1 MRRLAPVVADA
12 LGFSMFSGLENVML
26 FDDGLYGF
34 FVADMSLGGF
44 EGRVLTSPQLVSL

>member
-1 MRRLAPVVADA
+1 LPQFVVDA
-12 LGFSMFSGLENVML
+12 LGFSLFLGLENVML

-34 FVADMSLGGF
+34 FVADMSLDAF